1 MEAVRYMGKIDDGHL
16 SLPDIKMASKGKKSE
31 MILFSLE
38 KNIYSF
44 TERVAKENG
53 FSNYSEEDIEKII
66 HESRGVR

>member
-44 TERVAKENG
+44 TEK
-53 FSNYSEEDIEKII
+53 
-66 HESRGVR
+66 